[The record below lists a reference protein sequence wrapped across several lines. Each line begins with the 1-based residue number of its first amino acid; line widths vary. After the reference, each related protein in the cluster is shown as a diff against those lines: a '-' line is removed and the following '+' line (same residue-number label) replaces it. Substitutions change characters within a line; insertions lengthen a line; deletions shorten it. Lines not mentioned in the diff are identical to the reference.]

1 VNKPAR
7 ERTILEIVSGH
18 PVGTQEEL
26 ARELLRRGT
35 AVTQATVSRDVK
47 RLGLVKVADA
57 TGTYRYAIPNGTA
70 APTTSSEENLRN
82 AFREFVTGLASG
94 EAFFV
99 VQTLPGRA
107 NAVAIAIDQARRP
120 ELAGTI
126 AGDDTILVM
135 VRKSRDR
142 ESARRSLESL
152 LP

>member
-1 VNKPAR
+1 MNKPAR

-107 NAVAIAIDQARRP
+107 NAVAIAIDQVRRP

>member
-1 VNKPAR
+1 M
-7 ERTILEIVSGH
+7 
-18 PVGTQEEL
+18 
-26 ARELLRRGT
+26 
-35 AVTQATVSRDVK
+35 
-47 RLGLVKVADA
+47 
-57 TGTYRYAIPNGTA
+57 
-70 APTTSSEENLRN
+70 
-82 AFREFVTGLASG
+82 
-94 EAFFV
+94 

-107 NAVAIAIDQARRP
+107 NAVAIAIDQVRRP